1 MQCCIM
7 MGRVVADPVRRLTA
21 SGVPVA
27 SWRLAVDRDRSGADG
42 QRAADYIDCIAWRGL
57 ADVVSKWWRKGK
69 PMLVSGR
76 MQSRSYTDRDGVRR
90 RAVELVA
97 DGVHFVPRDG
107 SGGTMQPVDVSACET
122 IADALPWVDTPQSIG
137 LLRLCLARGMRLSS
151 GWMICRSVEVAPVTG
166 RGVKGRG
173 RDTAARRKPG
183 EDMLT
188 RA

>member
-1 MQCCIM
+1 MTVQCCIM

-27 SWRLAVDRDRSGADG
+27 SWRLAVDRDRPGADG

-137 LLRLCLARGMRLSS
+137 PVPSAPCEGDASQLGMGDL
-151 GWMICRSVEVAPVTG
+151 PF
-166 RGVKGRG
+166 
-173 RDTAARRKPG
+173 
-183 EDMLT
+183 
-188 RA
+188 

>member
-90 RAVELVA
+90 RAVELVLMGCTLFRA
-97 DGVHFVPRDG
+97 MAAAARCSRLTCRHVRRLPTRCRGWIRLSPSACSVCVLRGGCVSARDG
-107 SGGTMQPVDVSACET
+107 
-122 IADALPWVDTPQSIG
+122 
-137 LLRLCLARGMRLSS
+137 
-151 GWMICRSVEVAPVTG
+151 
-166 RGVKGRG
+166 
-173 RDTAARRKPG
+173 
-183 EDMLT
+183 
-188 RA
+188 